1 MASRPPTKSPSR
13 RESGSFQ
20 KRGGYE
26 SSGPATSMKV
36 PTKLPG
42 AGAKPKANGSSPGG
56 LKSAKQ

>member
-1 MASRPPTKSPSR
+1 MASRPPSKSPSR

-42 AGAKPKANGSSPGG
+42 AGAKAKANGSSPGAPMSP
-56 LKSAKQ
+56 KR